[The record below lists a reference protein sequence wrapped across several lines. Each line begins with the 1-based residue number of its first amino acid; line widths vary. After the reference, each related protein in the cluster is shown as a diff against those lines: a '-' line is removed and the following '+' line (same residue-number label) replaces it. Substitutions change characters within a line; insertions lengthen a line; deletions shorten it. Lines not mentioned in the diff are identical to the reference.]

1 MPARSTGATSFADY
15 GHLRRHDL
23 GLNRRCQLL
32 RFGQPKSKIS
42 QASLL
47 IALDVSHLSLR
58 HHTRPKLRH
67 QLHPRHTSFGTRP
80 TLFP

>member
-1 MPARSTGATSFADY
+1 MSTRSTGATVFADY
-15 GHLRRHDL
+15 GHLRRHNL
-23 GLNRRCQLL
+23 GLKRRCQLL

-47 IALDVSHLSLR
+47 IALNVSHFSF
-58 HHTRPKLRH
+58 RPTPGRSSATNFN
-67 QLHPRHTSFGTRP
+67 RHTSFGTRP